1 MPQKTRIFFTTDI
14 HGSEKCF
21 RKFVNAAKFYDANIL
36 VLGGD
41 ITGKTVVPI
50 VEQNDGTYTCRF
62 LGNNMRLKTEQEVD
76 DVMKNGHDA
85 GYYPYMTTPKEVKEI
100 SGEREKVDALFE
112 KLILESIDGWMR
124 LANER
129 LARTGVKC
137 YISPGN
143 DDTPAIDSHLV
154 DTGVV
159 FNPEQKVVKIDD
171 DHEMITLGYTNHT
184 PWDSP
189 REVNESKLEAM
200 LEEMNSQVQD
210 MKNCIFNVH
219 CPPINTIIDQAPA
232 LDETLRPIVKS
243 GQVQM
248 TSAGSLAV
256 RKAIEKH
263 QPLVGIHGHI
273 HESRGTVKIG
283 RTQCFNPGSEYTEG
297 ILRGLVLDIED
308 EKVKNYLFTSG

>member
-1 MPQKTRIFFTTDI
+1 MGQMTRLFFTTDI

-21 RKFVNAAKFYDANIL
+21 RKFVNAAKFYEANVL

-41 ITGKTVVPI
+41 ITGKMVVPI
-50 VEQNDGTYTCRF
+50 VEQVDGTYTCRF
-62 LGNNMRLKTEQEVD
+62 LGNDMRLKTKREVD
-76 DVMKNGHDA
+76 AVIENARDA
-85 GYYPYMTTPKEVKEI
+85 GYYPYRTTKEEVKEI
-100 SGEREKVDALFE
+100 SGDNGKVDALFE
-112 KLILESIDGWMR
+112 KLILESVDGWMR

-129 LARTGVKC
+129 LAGTGVKC
-137 YISPGN
+137 YVSPGN
-143 DDTPAIDSHLV
+143 DDTLAIDSHLV

-171 DHEMITLGYTNHT
+171 HHEMITLGYTNHT

-189 REVNESKLEAM
+189 REVDESKLETM

-210 MKNCIFNVH
+210 MKNCMFNVH

-232 LDETLRPIVKS
+232 LDKTLRPIVK
-243 GQVQM
+243 GGHVQM

-256 RKAIEKH
+256 RRAIKKH

-273 HESRGTVKIG
+273 HESHGTIKIG

-297 ILRGLVLDIED
+297 ILRGLLLDLED
-308 EKVKNYLFTSG
+308 EKIKNYLFTSG